1 VGDTNIQS
9 AAVTCSDNAYK
20 VSPTVSGLSG
30 TVILTNN
37 GADNLTVSANGTV
50 TFPTSVAQGATY
62 SVAVLTQPSLYTCTV
77 TNGSGVMGAGDVTNV
92 AVACVANTTTLSLS
106 PTALTLDVG
115 SGSGTITV
123 TNTGTNPAFNV
134 KAMLPS
140 GWTGVTQDTSACAAL
155 QPGATCN
162 LTFAATTPYVAQAFS
177 VKGDNTAAKSAAI
190 AFTIHNLLVFAINS
204 PSSATVL
211 STVLKFQ
218 TWASNNPTT
227 TAYSLTDG
235 QANTANIM
243 ASTPGSQAA
252 AADCVNNT
260 ESIPSTSGW
269 YLPAICQIT
278 NVSGAYGSCP
288 ANAPNL
294 DTNLV
299 KLGFYAPNRFLWS
312 STVNA
317 SKNAYLAAPQ
327 PSSTTPTDSAPEVNS
342 TGMTCVGEV
351 AY

>member
-1 VGDTNIQS
+1 
-9 AAVTCSDNAYK
+9 
-20 VSPTVSGLSG
+20 
-30 TVILTNN
+30 
-37 GADNLTVSANGTV
+37 
-50 TFPTSVAQGATY
+50 
-62 SVAVLTQPSLYTCTV
+62 
-77 TNGSGVMGAGDVTNV
+77 
-92 AVACVANTTTLSLS
+92 
-106 PTALTLDVG
+106 
-115 SGSGTITV
+115 
-123 TNTGTNPAFNV
+123 
-134 KAMLPS
+134 
-140 GWTGVTQDTSACAAL
+140 L

-177 VKGDNTAAKSAAI
+177 VKGDNTAANSAAI

-211 STVLKFQ
+211 STVFKFQ
-218 TWASNNPTT
+218 NWASNNPTT
-227 TAYSLTDG
+227 AAFSLTDG

-288 ANAPNL
+288 ANTPNL

-312 STVNA
+312 STVNT
-317 SKNAYLAAPQ
+317 SRNAYLAAPQ
-327 PSSTTPTDSAPEVNS
+327 PSSTTPTDAAPEVNS